1 MVKSYHE
8 RVNFGYNTRVEVS
21 YGDEGQF
28 MKPVK
33 LNQLL
38 FHPKTPCLSFYQLPL
53 KGQVDEST
61 LESSLNELL
70 SQLDSQNLKVLAE
83 ILEKSKSGIKKVV
96 TSQKNTPH
104 GFFLSQ
110 ELQGFITLE
119 DLFENFSM
127 IGQSFHVR
135 PLLEQVFLH
144 PEFYIVNVS
153 LHDVNVYHS
162 DFHHVE
168 IIKQYEFEDMPKEE
182 GLLLYSPRS
191 MGLLPFKTR
200 SAIKAIAKKVTEDL
214 QYRPLPVVI
223 TGLEEI
229 KKLFLNSFDHTSGVI
244 NMDLDFFEKNCTE
257 IRDRSRLLR
266 PAVLDYYSS
275 QFKQR
280 LNRMMKSKNLLR
292 ELDGIIKAIMKDEVT
307 TLILPVEKKIW
318 GKIDLSSGEFE
329 LHQKIQKKDPSV
341 DILNELAEE
350 VIKNGGRIQFLNPH
364 FFPENTDVLAITKGY
379 L

>member
-1 MVKSYHE
+1 MAT
-8 RVNFGYNTRVEVS
+8 RVNS
-21 YGDEGQF
+21 

-53 KGQVDEST
+53 KGDRDEALDAFFEDLCVQ
-61 LESSLNELL
+61 LETQNLFPLNEIF
-70 SQLDSQNLKVLAE
+70 Q
-83 ILEKSKSGIKKVV
+83 KSKMAMKKVIV
-96 TSQKNTPH
+96 SQKETAH

-110 ELQGFITLE
+110 DLQGFITLE

-144 PEFYIVNVS
+144 PEFYILNVS
-153 LHDVNVYHS
+153 LHDVRIYHS

-168 IIKQYEFEDMPKEE
+168 ITKHYEFDELPKEE
-182 GLLLYSPRS
+182 GLVLYSPKS
-191 MGLLPFKTR
+191 MGLLPYKTR
-200 SAIKAIAKKVTEDL
+200 SAIKSLSRRVAEDL
-214 QYRPLPVVI
+214 QTRPLPVVV

-229 KKLFLNSFDHTSGVI
+229 KRLFLMGFDHASGI
-244 NMDLDFFEKNCTE
+244 ISSDLDFFEKSCAE
-257 IRDRSRLLR
+257 IRERTRLLR

-280 LNRMMKSKNLLR
+280 LLRMMKSTNLLR
-292 ELDGIIKAIMKDEVT
+292 DLERIIPAVIKDDVT
-307 TLILPVEKKIW
+307 TLILPLEKKLW
-318 GKIDLSSGEFE
+318 GKIDLATGTFE
-329 LHQKIQKKDPSV
+329 IHKKVQKKDPSV

>member
-1 MVKSYHE
+1 MNELISAIIAIYLC
-8 RVNFGYNTRVEVS
+8 
-21 YGDEGQF
+21 YGDEGQFF

-53 KGQVDEST
+53 KTHEDEEQ
-61 LESSLNELL
+61 LEVFFNDMMMQLASQGLQPIAELL
-70 SQLDSQNLKVLAE
+70 QKSQP
-83 ILEKSKSGIKKVV
+83 GIKKVI

-110 ELQGFITLE
+110 DLQGFISLE
-119 DLFENFSM
+119 DLFENYS
-127 IGQSFHVR
+127 IVGQSFHVR

-144 PEFYIVNVS
+144 PEFYILNVS
-153 LHDVNVYHS
+153 LSDVNVYHS
-162 DFHHVE
+162 DFNHVE
-168 IIKQYEFEDMPKEE
+168 ILKQYELEDMPKEE

-200 SAIKAIAKKVTEDL
+200 SAIKAIAKRVNNDL
-214 QYRPLPVVI
+214 QNRPLPVVI

-229 KKLFLNSFDHTSGVI
+229 KKLFLSSFDYTSGII
-244 NMDLDFFEKNCTE
+244 NMDFDFFEKSCSE
-257 IRDRSRLLR
+257 IREKCRLFR

-275 QFKQR
+275 QFKLR
-280 LNRMMKSKNLLR
+280 LNRMLKSKNLLR
-292 ELDGIIKAIMKDEVT
+292 ELEVIVPAIIKDEVT
-307 TLILPVEKKIW
+307 TLILPLEKKLW
-318 GKIDLSSGEFE
+318 GKIDLTSGEFE
-329 LHQKIQKKDPSV
+329 VHKKIQKKDLSV
-341 DILNELAEE
+341 DILNEIAEE
-350 VIKNGGRIQFLNPH
+350 VIKNGGRIQFMNPH